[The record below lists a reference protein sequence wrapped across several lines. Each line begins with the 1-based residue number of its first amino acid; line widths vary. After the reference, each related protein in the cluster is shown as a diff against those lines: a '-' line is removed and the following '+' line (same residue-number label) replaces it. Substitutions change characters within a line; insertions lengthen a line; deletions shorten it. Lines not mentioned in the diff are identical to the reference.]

1 MNEIFPFLL
10 RRKLRTLLTLFAIS
24 VGIFALTVV
33 GSLSEFINE
42 MMLRSERDSVNRIR
56 IWSKDWENPINEGT
70 LRHLRRVPGVL
81 GTLRQ
86 VSGRLD
92 PDDQSTSFTGPD
104 YFYGTTSD
112 ISGMEYLNPYSSDP
126 DIALREG
133 RFPTPDSQQEA
144 IASYEI
150 AQKHGWQVG
159 QAITI
164 QDHAFTL
171 VGIWERIPNDLGI
184 FVQISY
190 EAARRILKNPWYLGN
205 VTALVAPGADPDE
218 VAQRILDQVDNVHLR
233 LPSERREENRQSMM
247 IFNLIFGALA
257 ALAVLVG
264 GMTIVNTMVMAV
276 AERTREIGLKKALG
290 ATDGD
295 VLADVVIE
303 AGVIGGLGGGLGVL
317 TGWGAAHL
325 ANAIMDAAFGMN
337 IFKTTPRLAVGAV
350 VFTVLLGMIAGVY
363 PALRAARLDPVK
375 ALRGI
380 VEADFTRRGF
390 FRRITHA
397 LRGEGRMILTVGG
410 VAVGIFALTVIGS
423 LSEYLN
429 GAIKA
434 IETGSA
440 DSIAV
445 FPGSPSTPYNAS
457 TRRTVE
463 RTQGVRCVI
472 VGGWGGSIEKETK
485 GNAGG
490 ETFYGIDSPTGELD
504 INGSPFTDVRLWK
517 GRFLTLGSLN
527 ETVVGFD
534 LAERRGL
541 DVGSTLTI
549 RDRDFLVVGVY
560 ERLPYGNL
568 LQPSPNPRAYVSMD
582 ARASLLSLPRGVGG
596 SITALVAPDQDP
608 EVVAG
613 RIKEELPGIRTRTA
627 KEDVQEIRQI
637 FTIFTLILSASGVL
651 AIVVGGLSVINTM
664 IMAVSERTREI
675 GLKKAVGAG
684 DPDILA
690 EIVVDAGIVGG
701 LGGLAGL
708 ALGWGTTQV
717 INAVTTHLENLHVL
731 EVAPR
736 LAVGAIIFT
745 VLLGMFAGL
754 YPAWRASRLDPVVAL
769 RTE

>member
-1 MNEIFPFLL
+1 VKEILSHLF
-10 RRKLRTLLTLFAIS
+10 RRKLRTLLTLFAIG

-33 GSLSEFINE
+33 GSLSEFMNE
-42 MMLRSERDSVNRIR
+42 MMTRSERSSVNRIR
-56 IWSKDWENPINEGT
+56 IWPEDWENPINEGT
-70 LRHLRRVPGVL
+70 LRQLRRVPGVL

-86 VSGRLD
+86 VNGRVD
-92 PDDQSTSFTGPD
+92 PDARDVSFTGLD
-104 YFYGTTSD
+104 RFYGTTSD
-112 ISGMEYLNPYSSDP
+112 ITGLEYFNPYSNDP
-126 DIALREG
+126 DVALREG
-133 RFPTPDSQQEA
+133 RFPAPGSQQEA

-159 QAITI
+159 QTVII
-164 QDHAFTL
+164 QDRDFTL
-171 VGIWERIPNDLGI
+171 VGIWERMPNDPAI

-205 VTALVAPGADPDE
+205 VTVVVVPSADPDE
-218 VAQRILDQVDNVHLR
+218 VAQRILDQVDNVNLR
-233 LPSERREENRQSMM
+233 LPSERREENRQSMI

-257 ALAVLVG
+257 ALAILVG
-264 GMTIVNTMVMAV
+264 GMTIINTMVMAV

-295 VLADVVIE
+295 VLAEVVIE

-317 TGWGAAHL
+317 VGWGVTHL
-325 ANAIMDAAFGMN
+325 ANAIMDAAVGLS
-337 IFKTTPRLAVGAV
+337 IFKTTPRLGVGAV

-380 VEADFTRRGF
+380 VEADFARGNILRRV
-390 FRRITHA
+390 IHA
-397 LRGEGRMILTVGG
+397 LRSEGRMILTVGG

-429 GAIKA
+429 GAMA
-434 IETGSA
+434 VIESGSV
-440 DSIAV
+440 DRISV
-445 FPGSPSTPYNAS
+445 YPGDATTPYNAN
-457 TRRTVE
+457 TRRQLKRVE
-463 RTQGVRCVI
+463 GVRGIVI
-472 VGGWGGSIEKETK
+472 GGWGGSIEEEAE
-485 GNAGG
+485 GSG
-490 ETFYGIDSPTGELD
+490 EREMFYGIDSPSGEIDL
-504 INGSPFTDVRLWK
+504 GSSPFGSLPMWK
-517 GRFLTLGSLN
+517 GSLVKPGSLN
-527 ETVVGFD
+527 ETTIGYD
-534 LAERRGL
+534 LADRHGL
-541 DVGSTLTI
+541 DIGGTLTI
-549 RDRDFLVVGVY
+549 RDHDFTVVGIF
-560 ERLPYGNL
+560 ERNAYGNL
-568 LQPSPNPRAYVSMD
+568 FQPSPNTIAYISMD
-582 ARASLLSLPRGVGG
+582 ALARVRGWPPGVGG
-596 SITALVAPDQDP
+596 QITVLVAADEDP
-608 EVVAG
+608 QVVAE
-613 RIKEELPGIRTRTA
+613 RIKEQLPGLETLSVA
-627 KEDVQEIRQI
+627 EVLDQIRQAL
-637 FTIFTLILSASGVL
+637 TIFFLILGASGVL

-675 GLKKAVGAG
+675 GLKKAVGAN

-701 LGGLAGL
+701 MGGLAGL
-708 ALGWGTTQV
+708 AFGWGTTQV

-731 EVAPR
+731 EVTPR